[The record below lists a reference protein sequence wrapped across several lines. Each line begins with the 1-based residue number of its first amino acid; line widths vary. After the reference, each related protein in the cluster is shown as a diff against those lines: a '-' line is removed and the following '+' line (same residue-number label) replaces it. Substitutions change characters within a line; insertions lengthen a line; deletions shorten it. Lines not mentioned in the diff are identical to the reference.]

1 MGHGAKKAMAAGGV
15 LMLALIV
22 GGVLLLQARPGGE
35 YDRGFDTSV
44 ASPIYPAT
52 AAEHPLI
59 LYDEGHSNTHT
70 MDGAYQP
77 WAMLARNDGYLLR
90 SVREAFTE
98 ELLAGASVLAVVA
111 AQGTNDTN
119 DGPAFTNEEVEII
132 RAWVSKGGSLL
143 LITDHWPFG
152 TAAASLAAAFHVRV
166 GEGLVEDPRHGHP
179 DLGASHILFTS
190 ENGLLADHAVT
201 RGRGDAERVRRVL
214 TFTGGSMLGPA
225 EAAPLLLLSE
235 TAIEYPPGQPRV
247 ERSGGDV
254 RVQMEYGEARPA
266 AGRAQA
272 LAIEHERGRIV
283 MLAESGM
290 LRARKEKGGR
300 MTGMN
305 AVGYDN
311 RQLAL
316 NILHWLSR
324 AI

>member
-1 MGHGAKKAMAAGGV
+1 MAAGGA
-15 LMLALIV
+15 LMLALIAGAV
-22 GGVLLLQARPGGE
+22 FLLQTRPGAE

-44 ASPIYPAT
+44 ASPIYPAA

-70 MDGAYQP
+70 MDGAYRP

-90 SVREAFTE
+90 PVRETFAE
-98 ELLAGASVLAVVA
+98 DLLAGASVLAVVT
-111 AQGTNDTN
+111 AQGTHDTN
-119 DGPAFTNEEVEII
+119 DGPAFTGQEVEVI
-132 RAWVSKGGSLL
+132 RAWVSEGGSLL

-152 TAAASLAAAFHVRV
+152 AAAASLAAAFDVRM
-166 GEGLVEDPRHGHP
+166 GEGLVEDPRYGHP

-190 ENGLLADHAVT
+190 ENGLLADHAVI

-214 TFTGGSMLGPA
+214 TFTGGSMQGPSQA
-225 EAAPLLLLSE
+225 VPLLLLSE

-254 RVQMEYGEARPA
+254 RVHMDYGEPRPA
-266 AGRAQA
+266 ANRAQA
-272 LAIEHERGRIV
+272 LAMEYGRGRIV

-305 AVGYDN
+305 AAGYDN
-311 RQLAL
+311 RQFAL